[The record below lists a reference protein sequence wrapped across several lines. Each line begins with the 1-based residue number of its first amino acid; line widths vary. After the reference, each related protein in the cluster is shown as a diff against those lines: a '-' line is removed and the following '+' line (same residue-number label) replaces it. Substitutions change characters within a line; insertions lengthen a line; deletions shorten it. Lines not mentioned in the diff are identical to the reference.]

1 MLTNDTP
8 IVTPENDQFGVDPF
22 ARALAKALSEMPSPE
37 GVVVAVNGPWGV
49 DENDEV
55 SPMRA
60 PETNIATSARLVRS
74 QMGDGLTLN
83 PGSSSHPTRRWRKAD
98 SNRWSHLRQRC

>member
-37 GVVVAVNGPWGV
+37 GVVVAVNGPWGSGKSSAV
-49 DENDEV
+49 NLVVFYSGATGPTGRFNEGFLLRRLQAKVCEPAHTAV
-55 SPMRA
+55 SF
-60 PETNIATSARLVRS
+60 L
-74 QMGDGLTLN
+74 DF
-83 PGSSSHPTRRWRKAD
+83 SHR
-98 SNRWSHLRQRC
+98 